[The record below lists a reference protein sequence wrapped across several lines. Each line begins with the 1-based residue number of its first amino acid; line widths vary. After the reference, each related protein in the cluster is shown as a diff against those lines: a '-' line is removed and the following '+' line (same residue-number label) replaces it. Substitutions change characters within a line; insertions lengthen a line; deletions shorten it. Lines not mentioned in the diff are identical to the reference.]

1 MRVKYAK
8 AGMNLVD
15 SFKLEIFARQ
25 STYNRVSSRLQHDN
39 VGVVLSSSKIIFSVN
54 FFNFC
59 KRTSYENMAHF

>member
-15 SFKLEIFARQ
+15 SFKLEFFARQ
-25 STYNRVSSRLQHDN
+25 STYNRISSRLQHDN
-39 VGVVLSSSKIIFSVN
+39 EGVVLSSSKIMFNVN

-59 KRTSYENMAHF
+59 KSTSYENIAHF